1 MNPSVYFFAL
11 GHLATDWSQG
21 AIPALLPYFIAHHG
35 LSYQEAGML
44 VFANVLIASVMQ
56 PLFGYYSDKISK
68 PWFVPMGC
76 LICGGA
82 ISSVGFTGSYAALFT
97 AALCCG
103 VGSALFHP
111 EAALMVNRISGNRKG
126 RAMGIFSVGGNAGFA
141 IGPLLAG
148 LCAYRLGIHAL
159 LIFGVLNTI
168 LAFSIYL
175 RLPSVLRASSLE
187 EKKEALIHGERKKR
201 NDWVSFGK
209 LSVLILARSLGFTL
223 SNTFI
228 PLLWIHVL
236 GATEGEG
243 TTALSILFGLG
254 ACFTYLGGVLAD
266 KIGFLKIIRTAFLC
280 MVPAYFLLTH
290 TGSLVLASLLL
301 IPAALSV
308 FMPYSP
314 IVILGQTYLGRNAG
328 FASGVTLGLS
338 TTLGGIFAPMVG
350 WAADMWGLQ
359 AALQIL
365 WAAGLLGAVV
375 SFTLPPVRKEE

>member
-21 AIPALLPYFIAHHG
+21 AIPALLPYFIAHYG

-76 LICGGA
+76 LICGCA

-175 RLPSVLRASSLE
+175 RLPSALRASSLE
-187 EKKEALIHGERKKR
+187 EKKEALIHGEREKR

-338 TTLGGIFAPMVG
+338 TTLAGIFAPMVG

-365 WAAGLLGAVV
+365 WAAGLLGVVV
-375 SFTLPPVRKEE
+375 SFTLPPVKEEE